1 MPFDPYRFPFPSRR
15 YPVYAARGMVAT
27 SQNLAARAGLSM
39 LERGGNAV
47 DAAVATAA
55 CLTVVEPC
63 SNGLG
68 SDAFAMVWTGGSLRG
83 FNGSGPSPAALDA
96 GTVKALGHSRM
107 PALGWIPVTVPGA
120 VGLWE
125 LLSRRF
131 GRLPLGVLLEPAV
144 SYAEGGFPVSPVVA
158 RSWAR
163 ALARYAASDLGALA
177 EPWMRAFAPGGRAPR
192 PGEIARL
199 PDHGRSLSA
208 IAAGGAAALY
218 RGELAVRID
227 DFSRR
232 TGGYIRVSDLAAYEP
247 AEVEPLSAAFR
258 DHEVRELPPNGQGIV
273 ALIALG
279 ILDRLGPPAPDE
291 LVAAHRSI
299 EAVKL
304 AFGVARAAVT
314 EPDFMRAG
322 VEELLDP
329 KRLDEL
335 AAGVGAQASDPGPS
349 APERGGTVYIATADA
364 EGSMVSFI
372 QSNYM
377 GFGSGL
383 VVPGTGI
390 ALQNRGANFS
400 LEEGHPN
407 LLEPRKRSYHTIIPG
422 FLFRGGEPLGAFGV
436 MGGFMQPQGHLQVVR
451 NLVDLCMNPQAA
463 LDAPRWEWIEG
474 RRVLVE
480 QGFPADLSRG
490 LERMGHEV
498 EVCLEDG
505 EFGRGQII
513 MRTGEGSLCGA
524 CEMRADSAVFA
535 F

>member
-27 SQNLAARAGLSM
+27 SQNLAAQAGLSM

-63 SNGLG
+63 SNGIG
-68 SDAFAMVWTGGSLRG
+68 SDAFAMVWAGGSLHG

-96 GTVKALGHSRM
+96 GAVRALGHSRV
-107 PALGWIPVTVPGA
+107 PALGWTPVTVPGA

-131 GRLPLGVLLEPAV
+131 GVLPFGTLLEPAIA
-144 SYAEGGFPVSPVVA
+144 YAEGGFPVSPVVA

-163 ALARYAASDLGALA
+163 AYTRFTASELGALA
-177 EPWMRAFAPGGRAPR
+177 EPWIRAFAPGGRAPR
-192 PGEIARL
+192 PGEMVRL

-208 IAAGGAAALY
+208 IAAGGAAAFY

-232 TGGYIRVSDLAAYEP
+232 TGGYLRASDLAAYEP
-247 AEVEPLSAAFR
+247 AEVEPMSVPFR
-258 DHEVRELPPNGQGIV
+258 GHEVKELPPNGQGIV

-279 ILDRLGPPAPDE
+279 ILDRLGPPAADE
-291 LVAAHRSI
+291 LVGVHRSI
-299 EAVKL
+299 EAIKL

-314 EPDFMRAG
+314 DPDFMRESA
-322 VEELLDP
+322 VELLDA

-335 AAGVGAQASDPGPS
+335 AAAVGAQASDPGPS
-349 APERGGTVYIATADA
+349 RPERGGTVYLATADA
-364 EGSMVSFI
+364 EGTMVSFI

-422 FLFRGGEPLGAFGV
+422 FLFRGGQPLGPFGV
-436 MGGFMQPQGHLQVVR
+436 MGGFMQPQGHLQVAR
-451 NLVDLCMNPQAA
+451 NLIDQGMNPQAA
-463 LDAPRWEWIEG
+463 LDAPRWEWVEG
-474 RRVLVE
+474 GRVLVE
-480 QGFPADLSRG
+480 QSFPAELARG
-490 LERMGHEV
+490 LERLGHKV
-498 EVCLEDG
+498 EVSLEDG

-513 MRTGEGSLCGA
+513 LRTEEGSLCGA
-524 CEMRADSAVFA
+524 CEPRADSAVYGL
-535 F
+535 